1 MNLLQNL
8 GNKRRVDKALSNYKD
23 KDTKST
29 YRVNKRG
36 EISSYSRASNFSTYS
51 SQKGR
56 QNAIITSYIV
66 DNLAIAILESIRV
79 ITATI
84 REPYIFTTTLL
95 AKTITYIEL
104 YKIINQIR
112 DKTS

>member
-1 MNLLQNL
+1 MRNL

-23 KDTKST
+23 KDTKSI
-29 YRVNKRG
+29 YRVSKRG
-36 EISSYSRASNFSTYS
+36 EVSSYSRASSSSTYS
-51 SQKGR
+51 SQKRR

-66 DNLAIAILESIRV
+66 DNLATAILESIRIV
-79 ITATI
+79 AATI
-84 REPYIFTTTLL
+84 REPRIFTSTLL
-95 AKTITYIEL
+95 AKTVIYIEL